1 MPRRTRSLPMNET
14 FSIWTSFTDLMSN
27 AFMII
32 TLLLLLVIARNSKNI
47 NNPQI
52 GIGADEKP
60 TIIELP
66 AAKYEFPSGSAVLPR
81 NLKTDI
87 GQNGIILKEIE
98 NNIKLIENSNKKVDV
113 IEVIGHTDGEE
124 VGSLKCS
131 NQNGGNLD
139 TKLEEVAKGNKD
151 VSILCPGSNAD
162 LGLMRALAVVKEL
175 QNVQR
180 QRKSGLFKRLKFRA
194 YSAAQLLLPDDQGFA
209 SPDRSDNPK
218 RRRIEIRF
226 AQLGQYKTPGNNR

>member
-1 MPRRTRSLPMNET
+1 MPRRTRTVPMNDT

-27 AFMII
+27 AFMIM
-32 TLLLLLVIARNSKNI
+32 TLLLLLVIARNSKN
-47 NNPQI
+47 NDVQI
-52 GIGADEKP
+52 GTGADEKP

-66 AAKYEFPSGSAVLPR
+66 SAKYEFPSGSAVLPR

-98 NNIKLIENSNKKVDV
+98 NNIKQIENSNKKVDV

-124 VGSLKCS
+124 VGYLKCS

-139 TKLEEVAKGNKD
+139 TKLEEVATRNRD

-180 QRKSGLFKRLKFRA
+180 QQKSGLFKQLKFRA
-194 YSAAQLLLPDDQGFA
+194 YSAAQLLLPDDRGFA
-209 SPDRSDNPK
+209 PPDRSDNPK

-226 AQLGQYKTPGNNR
+226 AQLGQYKTIGNNR

>member
-1 MPRRTRSLPMNET
+1 
-14 FSIWTSFTDLMSN
+14 MSN

-32 TLLLLLVIARNSKNI
+32 TLLLLLVIARSSKNL
-47 NNPQI
+47 NDPQLSN
-52 GIGADEKP
+52 GVDNKP

-66 AAKYEFPSGSAVLPR
+66 AEKYNFDSGSAVLPP

-87 GQNGIILKEIE
+87 SHNGKNGIILKEIE
-98 NNIKLIENSNKKVDV
+98 NNIKQIENNNQKVDV

-124 VGSLKCS
+124 VGFLKCS
-131 NQNGGNLD
+131 NQKGGNLD
-139 TKLEEVAKGNKD
+139 TKLEEVATRNQN

-180 QRKSGLFKRLKFRA
+180 QKKSGLFKRLKFRA

-209 SPDRSDNPK
+209 PPDRNDNPK